1 MANPIAHI
9 GTPGTSQYRVDWSP
23 ISQGWGDLGR
33 GITQGVKTF
42 REGKDREDERKQKL
56 LKESTLAEVIAGSMS
71 AQERMSKLGSAGFSL
86 AEIGQ
91 AERLLTPKKAESFSL
106 APGAVRFGP
115 GGEELARNPA
125 AVKDYRTSE
134 QQNVSGFLER
144 NPGATEADYFK
155 MKRSPGVTV
164 DARSM
169 GTIPSDHKVV
179 YDDQG
184 RPSRY
189 QVIPGSPTARKMA
202 AAAEKASGRAGDK
215 SAQASLVDTHVDRIR
230 KKVGEGAGPFGLIPV
245 TGMAGAAMEDIPGTK
260 SHDVSK
266 LVDSLKA
273 NIGFDALNRMRA
285 NSPTGGALG
294 QVSERELGFLQST
307 IASLE
312 QSQGEEQ
319 FLENLGLVQ
328 NAFNRVIHGTKPGGA
343 PPARFTGGS
352 PGLPGPT
359 QAGVTGLRVPGIP
372 KGNQNPAAVFDRM
385 SEAQLD
391 GLNLSNMNMDA
402 LDALEAAYKR
412 KKGGTIAGDYM
423 ASGIR

>member
-1 MANPIAHI
+1 MVGPIAHI
-9 GTPGTSQYRVDWSP
+9 GTPGTSRYTVDWSP
-23 ISQGWGDLGR
+23 IAKGYSDFGR
-33 GITQGVKTF
+33 GIGDLVKGINDLAGKKADKENLSALAALVGDSKQLMGEAARRGVPLSKV
-42 REGKDREDERKQKL
+42 REMVSIHSMLAGKQPEPF
-56 LKESTLAEVIAGSMS
+56 TLAAG
-71 AQERMSKLGSAGFSL
+71 
-86 AEIGQ
+86 
-91 AERLLTPKKAESFSL
+91 
-106 APGAVRFGP
+106 GARYGP
-115 GGEELARNPA
+115 GGAEIARNPA
-125 AVKDYRTSE
+125 AVKDDRTIE
-134 QQNVSGFLER
+134 QRNLSGFLQR

-155 MKRSPGVTV
+155 MKRSPGMTV
-164 DARSM
+164 DARQM
-169 GTIPSDHKVV
+169 GSIPVDHKVV
-179 YDDQG
+179 YDEQG

-189 QVIPGSPTARKMA
+189 EVIPGSPTARKMA
-202 AAAEKASGRAGDK
+202 AAAEKATGRAGDK
-215 SAQASLVDTHVDRIR
+215 SAQASLVDTHIGRIR

-245 TGMAGAAMEDIPGTK
+245 TGMAGAAMEDVPGTK
-260 SHDVSK
+260 AHDVSK

-352 PGLPGPT
+352 PGLPSPT
-359 QAGVTGLRVPGIP
+359 QAGVSGLRVPGIP
-372 KGNQNPAAVFDRM
+372 QGNQNPAAVFDQM

-391 GLNLSNMNMDA
+391 GLNLANMNEDA

>member
-1 MANPIAHI
+1 MVGPVVTI
-9 GTPGTSQYRVDWSP
+9 GVPGTSHYKVDWSAR
-23 ISQGWGDLGR
+23 QRGQEQAWK
-33 GITQGVKTF
+33 GITQLINSVAEQQ
-42 REGKDREDERKQKL
+42 RAS
-56 LKESTLAEVIAGSMS
+56 KE
-71 AQERMSKLGSAGFSL
+71 KKSL
-86 AEIGQ
+86 AELTAFVGDGKQ
-91 AERLLTPKKAESFSL
+91 LLREGTRLGLSLPKIREVVNIKSMLAGKKPEPYTL
-106 APGAVRFGP
+106 APGAARFGP
-115 GGEELARNPA
+115 GGAEIARNPA
-125 AVKDYRTSE
+125 AVKDDRTNE
-134 QQNVSGFLER
+134 QQNVLGFLER

-155 MKRSPGVTV
+155 MKRSPGMTV
-164 DARSM
+164 DARQM
-169 GTIPSDHKVV
+169 GSIPVDHKVI

-215 SAQASLVDTHVDRIR
+215 SAQASLVDTHIGRIR

-343 PPARFTGGS
+343 PPARFTGGRS
-352 PGLPGPT
+352 RSAEPDTSRRHRTPR
-359 QAGVTGLRVPGIP
+359 AGHSAGKPEPRRRVRP
-372 KGNQNPAAVFDRM
+372 D
-385 SEAQLD
+385 D
-391 GLNLSNMNMDA
+391 
-402 LDALEAAYKR
+402 
-412 KKGGTIAGDYM
+412 
-423 ASGIR
+423 